1 MKPVT
6 DALNH
11 WIQTFVVHKTFKKF
25 KLYMIPSGIG
35 TGSFYSMVYNC
46 SIPEWHHNSKSDLL
60 AFNFNTNPKEN
71 RIEVRIVLAKPAAI
85 STCTSN
91 NEIICCENLTC
102 KDIITIT
109 EYVKKNFTKNILEI
123 YYKYNPANFKHPEN
137 PIDDFKYIYTR
148 DYNLVNGFIEG
159 CKSLINKIENT
170 NKKKKEIKQD
180 FKKGA

>member
-35 TGSFYSMVYNC
+35 TGSFYSMVYGEV
-46 SIPEWHHNSKSDLL
+46 PERHHNSKSDLL
-60 AFNFNTNPKEN
+60 AYNFNTNTKEN
-71 RIEVRIVLAKPAAI
+71 RIEVRIVLAKPSVM

-102 KDIITIT
+102 KDIITIA
-109 EYVKKNFTKNILEI
+109 EYVKNNFTNKIMEV
-123 YYKYNPANFKHPEN
+123 YFRNPANFKHPEN
-137 PIDDFKYIYTR
+137 PIDDFKNFYPS
-148 DYNLVNGFIEG
+148 DYNMVNGFIEG